1 MTRVAALIACALP
14 MIASAV
20 PVGRAPADLSAVA
33 TRPAVPRVMLPP
45 SLLNNNSSANSSS
58 KPNDAGVQ
66 QPLETKC
73 KADTEEACQALVGC
87 KWCMTIDLEWC
98 QPAAKVKCKE

>member
-1 MTRVAALIACALP
+1 MARVVAIACALP

-20 PVGRAPADLSAVA
+20 PVGLAPADLSAVA
-33 TRPAVPRVMLPP
+33 TSPAAARVMLPP
-45 SLLNNNSSANSSS
+45 SRQLNNSNIASQIT
-58 KPNDAGVQ
+58 DAGIAGVL
-66 QPLETKC
+66 QPLEKKC
-73 KADTEEACQALVGC
+73 KADTEEACQALAGC